1 MGVPDSCSLL
11 CKAGLLPPIRTPSKF
26 AKPQCKRQAVLQM
39 GQESL
44 TKHSCN
50 PPQKTPHHTSICRM
64 NCSPACGPKPAMAW
78 INWRPPALLSK
89 VSPATA
95 LIVSCRGQLTSSR
108 NVQSMQKKIYCN
120 ENLMATKEIHLR
132 TQRLSTCALFW
143 KFWHVFFHFR
153 WNNPRLMRFVAKRYH
168 ASSLQRSSKRKKKQ
182 SNLDLERDH
191 PRTPKRLGSPPFISH
206 LCRPFGRVPC
216 CPIFRGQQ
224 RMHS

>member
-1 MGVPDSCSLL
+1 MSFSACDGSAGQLQLAMQSWIAPSDPYTFQVCQATVQKASCASNG
-11 CKAGLLPPIRTPSKF
+11 AG
-26 AKPQCKRQAVLQM
+26 KPHQTQLQ
-39 GQESL
+39 
-44 TKHSCN
+44 

-108 NVQSMQKKIYCN
+108 NVQSMQKKN
-120 ENLMATKEIHLR
+120 LLHENLMATKEIHLR

-143 KFWHVFFHFR
+143 KFWRFFFHFR

-168 ASSLQRSSKRKKKQ
+168 ASSLQRSSKRKKNNQ
-182 SNLDLERDH
+182 TSTWREIIPGLLS
-191 PRTPKRLGSPPFISH
+191 G
-206 LCRPFGRVPC
+206 
-216 CPIFRGQQ
+216 
-224 RMHS
+224 